1 MKNILKYGL
10 GVLLMASLPASFIAC
25 SVDDDFAELP
35 AASYRASVEMILPTD
50 VQPLLYKDEQGA
62 VTLPLV
68 KGEKVALGF
77 SIAPDDVTF
86 KDVKWTSSNENVA
99 TVDVDG
105 NLMAVSGDGTGYS
118 VIQVAPEA

>member
-10 GVLLMASLPASFIAC
+10 GFLLMATLPASFIAC
-25 SVDDDFAELP
+25 SDDDEFAELP
-35 AASYRASVEMILPTD
+35 AASYPASVEMILPTD

-86 KDVKWTSSNENVA
+86 KD
-99 TVDVDG
+99 G
-105 NLMAVSGDGTGYS
+105 NGAVPMRMLLQWMPMVWLPGW
-118 VIQVAPEA
+118 